1 MGSSRPTERVGGT
14 SEAVFEPLAEAV
26 AETSVGDVSSASGVD
41 PTQVILGDFR
51 AARITPDEA
60 VRRLTAVAV
69 DGTHCPP
76 ALRPRVEAHIRD
88 LLAHDPLLAQTLR
101 RMGATVPDDK
111 TP

>member
-1 MGSSRPTERVGGT
+1 M
-14 SEAVFEPLAEAV
+14 FEPRAEAV
-26 AETSVGDVSSASGVD
+26 SETSVGDVSGASGVD

-69 DGTHCPP
+69 DRTGCPA
-76 ALRPRVEAHIRD
+76 ALRPRVEAQMRD
-88 LLAHDPLLAQTLR
+88 LLAHDPLVAQTLR